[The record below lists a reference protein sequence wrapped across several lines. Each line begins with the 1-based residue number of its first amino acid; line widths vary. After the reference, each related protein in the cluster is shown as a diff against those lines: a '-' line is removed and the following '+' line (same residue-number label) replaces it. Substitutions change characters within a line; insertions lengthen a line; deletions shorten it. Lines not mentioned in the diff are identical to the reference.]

1 MPEDLNLQISQFLD
15 NELDHVDALYLLKK
29 MQSKPELQ
37 DKLNRYAMIS
47 HAMKTDD
54 FLLLKADFSTK
65 IHQKIQQ
72 EPIYFLPQY
81 QSFKRS
87 HKQLAVAASLVIVA
101 VVAGRSMMDFKKSV
115 NAVAVIQVAQNK
127 CPEQLNKPVEATQY
141 RHNQQI
147 NDYLQAHN
155 SSVYTNG
162 KADFQPL
169 ACQRNG
175 IQ

>member
-15 NELDHVDALYLLKK
+15 NELDQVDALYLLKK

-37 DKLNRYAMIS
+37 GKLKRYEMIS
-47 HAMKTDD
+47 HIMKTEA
-54 FLLLKADFSTK
+54 FLLPKVDFSTQ

-72 EPIYFLPQY
+72 EPVYFLPQY
-81 QSFKRS
+81 QPFKRR

-101 VVAGRSMMDFKKSV
+101 VVAGRSMMGFNQPV
-115 NAVAVIQVAQNK
+115 NAVTVIQVGQNK
-127 CPEQLNKPVEATQY
+127 HPEQISKAVEATQY
-141 RHNQQI
+141 QYNKQI

-162 KADFQPL
+162 EADFQRL
-169 ACQRNG
+169 ASVMDQ
-175 IQ
+175 